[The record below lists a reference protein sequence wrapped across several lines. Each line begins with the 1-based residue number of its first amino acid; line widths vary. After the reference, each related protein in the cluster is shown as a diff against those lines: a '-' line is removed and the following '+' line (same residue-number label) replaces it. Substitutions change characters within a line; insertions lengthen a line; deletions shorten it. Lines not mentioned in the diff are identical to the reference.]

1 MHIKAQQQQQTRPPS
16 AASTGVPLSVLIES
30 QYRPKSDVMPLDAK
44 QDHWQLLHRDV
55 STAQRA
61 LSEAV
66 ASEHSRCPGVDTLHT
81 IKHNMKNE
89 NKKLELAAVL
99 AEIQQVSTCCP
110 HSRTAAHHTACM
122 AAHIWP
128 AQTLACASCSWFLE
142 VAL

>member
-1 MHIKAQQQQQTRPPS
+1 
-16 AASTGVPLSVLIES
+16 
-30 QYRPKSDVMPLDAK
+30 MPLDAK

-99 AEIQQVSTCCP
+99 AEIQQVSTCSP
-110 HSRTAAHHTACM
+110 HRTAAHQTAGI
-122 AAHIWP
+122 AAHIGP
-128 AQTLACASCSWFLE
+128 AQTLACAFCSLFMA